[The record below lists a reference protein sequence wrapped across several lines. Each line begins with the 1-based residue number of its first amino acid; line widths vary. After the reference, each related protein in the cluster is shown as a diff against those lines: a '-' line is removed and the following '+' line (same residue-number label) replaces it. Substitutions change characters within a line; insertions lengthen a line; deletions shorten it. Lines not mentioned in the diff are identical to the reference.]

1 MRRSAQCSG
10 CLLYT
15 SHMENPDD
23 ILIGAVI
30 QSVDKQLVLMDEL
43 LQQVGNDLN
52 VLFASIA
59 LLIKDVDARFRPFPQ
74 HRLLVDEHLED
85 RLRDPQRQR
94 RDQDVYKRQAHR

>member
-1 MRRSAQCSG
+1 
-10 CLLYT
+10 
-15 SHMENPDD
+15 MENPDD

-94 RDQDVYKRQAHR
+94 RDQDDILLLLIADEAAAHL